1 MFTPGP
7 ITAREAQASSQPSF
21 SCGVGRAAPMG
32 RWRGD
37 PTGKSR
43 CWYQNGRWRLER
55 QKQHGP
61 TPASA
66 HAPRAECGAE
76 EAASR
81 APRLITG
88 LPFLAE
94 VRPSAPVT
102 CPHCSAC
109 STVLSEAWSRPGW
122 SCTSL
127 RSLCPH
133 RLGRGPFRK
142 GRARSFGMA
151 CSRSPRTL
159 LRTPFS
165 ECTRSSFSLTLGAVW
180 LGSPNPAPHLLAFPT
195 QG

>member
-94 VRPSAPVT
+94 VRPSAP
-102 CPHCSAC
+102 A
-109 STVLSEAWSRPGW
+109 SRASPAHIAPRAPR
-122 SCTSL
+122 C
-127 RSLCPH
+127 CQ
-133 RLGRGPFRK
+133 RLGPGRDGAAPASAAFPTIVWAGDPFEK
-142 GRARSFGMA
+142 AGRARSEWLA
-151 CSRSPRTL
+151 
-159 LRTPFS
+159 
-165 ECTRSSFSLTLGAVW
+165 LGA
-180 LGSPNPAPHLLAFPT
+180 PAPS
-195 QG
+195 